1 LADAAVRRRAA
12 IVAAPAQPEEW
23 QKELRMCPFVNV
35 LKPGATL
42 VNVGASVT
50 LSDETLAKLD
60 EFWPGPGGE
69 APAAYAC

>member
-1 LADAAVRRRAA
+1 M
-12 IVAAPAQPEEW
+12 AAPAQPEEW

-60 EFWPGPGGE
+60 EFWP
-69 APAAYAC
+69 ARAARRRRPMPVRAQTS